1 MVDVSALASAAL
13 QNVGAPGAQAPVPAP
28 KPDVAAADEVA
39 RFDAALQGGA
49 PQPDAPPPGEA
60 QPSGDVQRPG
70 DAQGPGDAQ
79 RPGDVQFEPV
89 QQTASVGAPSS
100 PGDAILRGLERMSS
114 DFKGAVDNIAK
125 TAQGA
130 KPGEMMSASDLMRMQ
145 FALTQVTMQQDVTAK
160 VVGKATQ
167 NLDTFLKNQ

>member
-1 MVDVSALASAAL
+1 MVDIPALASSAL
-13 QNVGAPGAQAPVPAP
+13 QNVGAPGAAAPAP
-28 KPDVAAADEVA
+28 APRPDVAAVDEVA

-49 PQPDAPPPGEA
+49 PQPDAPAGAHAE
-60 QPSGDVQRPG
+60 DVK
-70 DAQGPGDAQ
+70 
-79 RPGDVQFEPV
+79 FEPV
-89 QQTASVGAPSS
+89 QETAPTSAASS

-114 DFKGAVDNIAK
+114 DFRGSVDHINKAVE
-125 TAQGA
+125 GV

-145 FALTQVTMQQDVTAK
+145 FSLTQVTMQQDVTAK